1 MTSPV
6 SSRAQAP
13 RQASAYMAGNREH
26 AGITISTALASFES
40 AILNSWCHESEST
53 SIKEEQVAQDIRER
67 SYITKQE
74 STFSSCPTTVLIP
87 LFAFISYEFI

>member
-1 MTSPV
+1 MTGPV

-26 AGITISTALASFES
+26 AGIPISTALASFES
-40 AILNSWCHESEST
+40 AILNSWCHKSEST
-53 SIKEEQVAQDIRER
+53 SIKEEQVAQDIRE

-74 STFSSCPTTVLIP
+74 STFSPYPTTVLIP